1 MIEKLRN
8 LQIGKIE
15 ENIDIKDYTTFKV
28 SCIVSYFVKPKDESS
43 LITLVKFLKEENIRY
58 KVIGKGS
65 NLVFVNKTFEGV
77 IISLECFN
85 KVMIEEN
92 KVIVGAG
99 YSIMKLSLETARL
112 GLSGLEFASGIPGS
126 VGGSLVNNAGAYE
139 SEMSKIV
146 KSAKVLMPNYEIKI
160 LTNEELKFCY
170 RSSFLQYKK
179 EYVCLEVELV
189 LKKESAKEIMQT
201 IQTRRE
207 KRLVTQPLE
216 YPSAGSVF
224 RNPDGMSAWKLIDA
238 LGFKGTKIGGAEVS
252 EKHANFIINTGN
264 ATGKD
269 IQKLIFKIKDAV
281 KKEYNIDLVYE
292 QEFVE

>member
-8 LQIGKIE
+8 LQIGEIE
-15 ENIDIKDYTTFKV
+15 ENVDIKDYTTFKV
-28 SCIVSYFVKPKDESS
+28 SCMVSYFIKPKDESS
-43 LITLVKFLKEENIRY
+43 LITLIKFLKEENIHY

-65 NLVFVNKTFEGV
+65 NLVFVNKTFEGAV
-77 IISLECFN
+77 ISLECFN
-85 KVMIEEN
+85 KVTIEEE

-126 VGGSLVNNAGAYE
+126 VGGSLVNNAGAYG

-146 KSAKVLMPNYEIKI
+146 KSAKVLMPNHEIKI
-160 LTNEELKFCY
+160 FTNEELKFCY

-179 EYVCLEVELV
+179 EYVCLEIELV
-189 LKKESAKEIMQT
+189 LEKGNVEEIMQT

-224 RNPDGMSAWKLIDA
+224 RNPVGDYSGRIIEE
-238 LGFKGTKIGGAEVS
+238 LGFKGMKIGGAEVS
-252 EKHANFIINTGN
+252 KKHANFIINTGN
-264 ATGKD
+264 ATGKE
-269 IQKLIFKIKDAV
+269 IQELIFKIKDAV